1 MKRKL
6 YARELFEKIATREE
20 LEILKVAWDD
30 SLDVDEKIRV
40 LLKKKEKVE

>member
-6 YARELFEKIATREE
+6 YAQELFEKIATREE

-30 SLDVDEKIRV
+30 SLNVDEKIKF
-40 LLKKKEKVE
+40 LLKKKEKEE